1 MKNMTVTG
9 ELRKSIQKVMKQDN
23 PWFGR
28 TWQLT
33 VFSDS
38 RLNKAAVGVK
48 IVQLTPTTK
57 QIHDIVNDMESKGF
71 ELAYVHKNVG
81 GCTYHGGYYSGTRFC
96 FYKLNTSNIN

>member
-9 ELRKSIQKVMKQDN
+9 ELRKSIQKVMKQDK
-23 PWFGR
+23 
-28 TWQLT
+28 LT

-38 RLNKAAVGVK
+38 RLNKEAVGVK
-48 IVQLTPTTK
+48 VVKLTPTTK

-81 GCTYHGGYYSGTRFC
+81 SCSYYGGYYNGTRFC
-96 FYKLNTSNIN
+96 FYKLNTSNIK